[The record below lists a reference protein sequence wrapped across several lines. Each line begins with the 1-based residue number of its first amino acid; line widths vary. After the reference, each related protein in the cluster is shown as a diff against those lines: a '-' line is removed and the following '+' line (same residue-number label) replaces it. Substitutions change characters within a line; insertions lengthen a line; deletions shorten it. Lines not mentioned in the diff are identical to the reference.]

1 MLTRRVFLAAALA
14 LTLTA
19 LPARAQD
26 KLDLTIL
33 HTNDLHGHTLPFAYT
48 EPGRSKDEQPS
59 VGGAA
64 RRATLIRELKKKAKN
79 PVMVIDLGDVA
90 TRGPLTNA
98 YEGIADIEALNA
110 TGYDIGTIGNNEF
123 KLKDAAERFDA
134 VGAQNALL
142 QVLRRSHFPWVCAN
156 AGVGEAAKGELIPGV
171 HPYLV
176 REINGVRVGFLGLTA
191 PRSNGYPQVKGWWVS
206 DPVEAAKKWVPIVR
220 KNCDVLVALTHVG
233 VDDDK
238 KIAEVPGIDAIV
250 GGDSHTFLYKPVVVN
265 GVPIVQTGE
274 FGVNLGKFDL
284 HFAKTPSGWKLA
296 SYNYAL
302 LPITAKIKEARDVK
316 AVADAYAAPL
326 KSGPAIALPTRFLG
340 ATPDERTRR
349 TSEAVAAALAKAT
362 NSEIG
367 LHVEGDGFFD
377 VFRAEKLT
385 RYDIWAVMPFKNKVA
400 TLTMTGAELTE
411 LKQKNKGVIL
421 SAPASD
427 PAKIYTVALVDF
439 TATGTLKL
447 SASRLSVGGDLR
459 EAVIAGLQRL

>member
-1 MLTRRVFLAAALA
+1 MLTRRVLLVAACALAA
-14 LTLTA
+14 
-19 LPARAQD
+19 LPTFAQD

-48 EPGRSKDEQPS
+48 EPERSKNEQAS

-64 RRATLIRELKKKAKN
+64 RRATLIREIKKKARN
-79 PVMVIDLGDVA
+79 PVLVIDLGDVA

-110 TGYDIGTIGNNEF
+110 TGYDIGPIGNNEF

-134 VGAQNALL
+134 AGAQNALL

-156 AGVGEAAKGELIPGV
+156 AGMGEAAKGELIPGV

-250 GGDSHTFLYKPVVVN
+250 GGDSHTFLYKPLVVN

-284 HFAKTPSGWKLA
+284 HFAKTSADGWKLA
-296 SYNYAL
+296 GYEYAL
-302 LPITAKIKEARDVK
+302 LPITSKLKEAKDVK

-326 KSGPAIALPTRFLG
+326 KNGIAATLPERFLG
-340 ATPDERTRR
+340 TTPAERAHR
-349 TSEAVAAALAKAT
+349 TAEAIAAALAKAT
-362 NSEIG
+362 HSEIG
-367 LHVEGDGFFD
+367 LHVEGDGLFE
-377 VFRAEKLT
+377 VFRTRTLT

-400 TLTMTGAELTE
+400 TLTMTGAELAE
-411 LKQKNKGVIL
+411 LKQKTKGLVL

-427 PAKIYTVALVDF
+427 PTKIYTVALVDF

-447 SASRLSVGGDLR
+447 DTSRLSVGGDLR
-459 EAVIAGLQRL
+459 EAVIVGLGKLD

>member
-1 MLTRRVFLAAALA
+1 MLTRRIFLAAALA
-14 LTLTA
+14 FAA
-19 LPARAQD
+19 LPALAQE

-48 EPGRSKDEQPS
+48 EPERSKDEQQS

-134 VGAQNALL
+134 AGAQNALL

-191 PRSNGYPQVKGWWVS
+191 PRSNGYPQVKGWWVG

-220 KNCDVLVALTHVG
+220 KNCDVLVALTHIG

-250 GGDSHTFLYKPVVVN
+250 GGDSHTFLYKPLVIN

-284 HFAKTPSGWKLA
+284 HFAKTPNGWKLT
-296 SYNYAL
+296 SYDYAL
-302 LPITAKIKEARDVK
+302 LPITSRIKEAKDVK
-316 AVADAYAAPL
+316 AVTDAYAAPL
-326 KSGPAIALPTRFLG
+326 RDAPAVTLPTCFLG

-349 TSEAVAAALAKAT
+349 TSEAIAAALAKAT

-367 LHVEGDGFFD
+367 LHVEGDGLFE
-377 VFRAEKLT
+377 VFRTEKLT

-411 LKQKNKGVIL
+411 LKQKNKDVIF
-421 SAPASD
+421 SAPVSD
-427 PAKIYTVALVDF
+427 PAKLYTVAMVDF
-439 TATGTLKL
+439 TATGTLKID
-447 SASRLSVGGDLR
+447 ASRLSVGGDLR
-459 EAVIAGLQRL
+459 EAVIAGLARL